1 MFSIFNFFKSS
12 EPEQRYEFPDEIKST
27 LTIITSYLKKS
38 IIDLSLLN
46 SLSSNLIKYSSQELF
61 FNFFTEIKKL
71 YQQSFNQFK
80 VKASK
85 KEFFFMLNISIMIY
99 YLTLQMGSCE
109 EYYKAFFSKEENS
122 LWNTLL
128 SIFKELP
135 KITNNTDLLVI
146 YVHILDDKK
155 VINILNKYD
164 IVGFVVY
171 YSDKIKQL
179 QIPINNY
186 LVNNDSEV
194 YKSVVYKVKKIA
206 FDYDSLFG
214 DRGLKSEEKFICK
227 SVFIQSV
234 IRLVLS
240 DLIREV
246 SDEHENFISSFI
258 KKVIHKSH
266 EFYIKKLGNS
276 YHCLFRREQIYD
288 ELLKYF
294 TFIFGNDFYLNY
306 FYPFINSLLDIEIT
320 KDTVLDVAGK
330 FMDFF
335 FNFKKFF
342 PKILIAVLHLLQES
356 TVKHFNVEQDNFYSC
371 FVYVFFNF
379 LCSPKIEEVYD
390 LKVAKNPKINLIN
403 KMIMNICYNQKFG
416 ENENNLISFN
426 DFIPTLNNHLKK
438 TLKDLIQSIND
449 DDIENIIDDELIRFN
464 IKESNQF
471 IFAYDC
477 TLIMRFISYKEPFS
491 FI

>member
-1 MFSIFNFFKSS
+1 MLSIFNFFKTS
-12 EPEQRYEFPDEIKST
+12 EQVQQYIFPDEIKST

-46 SLSSNLIKYSSQELF
+46 SLSSNLIKHSSQELF

-71 YQQSFNQFK
+71 YQENFNQFK
-80 VKASK
+80 SK
-85 KEFFFMLNISIMIY
+85 KSIKEFFFMLNISIMIY
-99 YLTLQMGSCE
+99 YITLQMGTCE
-109 EYYKAFFSKEENS
+109 LYYKEFFSKEENS
-122 LWNTLL
+122 LWSTLL
-128 SIFKELP
+128 SIFKELS
-135 KITNNTDLLVI
+135 KVTSNTDLLVI
-146 YVHILDDKK
+146 YVHILEDKE
-155 VINILNKYD
+155 VSTILNKYG
-164 IVGFVVY
+164 IIGFIDY
-171 YSDKIKQL
+171 YSDKIKEL

-194 YKSVVYKVKKIA
+194 YKTVVYNVKKIA
-206 FDYDSLFG
+206 FDYDSLF
-214 DRGLKSEEKFICK
+214 REKGLQSEEKFICK

-240 DLIREV
+240 ELIREV
-246 SDEHENFISSFI
+246 SDENEKFISSFI
-258 KKVIHKSH
+258 HKLVYKSH
-266 EFYIKKLGNS
+266 EFYLEKFGIS

-294 TFIFGNDFYLNY
+294 TFIFGNDFYLKY
-306 FYPFINSLLDIEIT
+306 FYPFFNTLIDIEIT
-320 KDTVLDVAGK
+320 KETILDIVGK

-335 FNFKKFF
+335 LNFKKFF
-342 PKILIAVLHLLQES
+342 PKILVVILHLLQES
-356 TVKHFNVEQDNFYSC
+356 TIKHFKVDQDNFYSC

-379 LCSPKIEEVYD
+379 LCSPKIEEIYGINVP
-390 LKVAKNPKINLIN
+390 KSPKINLIN
-403 KMIMNICYNQKFG
+403 KMVMNICYNQKFG
-416 ENENNLISFN
+416 ESDNNLILFN

-438 TLKDLIQSIND
+438 TLKDLIQSINND
-449 DDIENIIDDELIRFN
+449 EIENIIDEELIRLK

-477 TLIMRFISYKEPFS
+477 TLIMRFISYKDPYS